1 MTRIKR
7 PRLLHMAEFPQ
18 RAEKH
23 LGRTFMRARIVQLSI
38 IAALGLAGCGR
49 ETTPVQA
56 TAPAAAPV
64 ADAFKPV
71 ATIKQVMLGITVPA
85 SNTVFAVAGEA
96 PADDAAWQNVEASA
110 LAVAESGNLLLM
122 KPRMKDEA
130 EWTQF
135 AHALIDAGVKAAEA
149 ARSKNAE
156 ATGTAGDDM
165 YNVCEQ
171 CHAKYL
177 PKPAA

>member
-1 MTRIKR
+1 M
-7 PRLLHMAEFPQ
+7 
-18 RAEKH
+18 
-23 LGRTFMRARIVQLSI
+23 GARILYLSM
-38 IAALGLAGCGR
+38 AAAVALVGCGR
-49 ETTPVQA
+49 ETTAPQP
-56 TAPAAAPV
+56 APAAAP
-64 ADAFKPV
+64 APAAEALKPV
-71 ATIKQVMLGITVPA
+71 ASIKQVMLGITVPA
-85 SNTVFAVAGEA
+85 SNAVFAVAGEV

-122 KPRMKDEA
+122 KPRAKDDA

-135 AHALIDAGVKAAEA
+135 AQALVDAGVKAAEA
-149 ARSKNAE
+149 ARTKNAE